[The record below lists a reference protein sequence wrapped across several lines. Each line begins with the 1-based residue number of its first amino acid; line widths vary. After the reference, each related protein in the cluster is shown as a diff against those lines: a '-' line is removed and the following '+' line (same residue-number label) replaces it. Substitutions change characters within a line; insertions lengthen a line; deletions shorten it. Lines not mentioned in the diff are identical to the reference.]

1 MSGNGTANQAPPATA
16 RRRVL
21 SIALWVLQ
29 VLLPLSSL
37 AATAPTRT
45 SWTPSRT
52 REGER
57 WLVT

>member
-52 REGER
+52 RG
-57 WLVT
+57 